1 MKKKLI
7 NLSKRY
13 FVSQIIKKPMTTRS
27 DLEFLANK
35 LNLDVKINWLNDA
48 KPNYKGAQIIN
59 LGNPTISGTHW
70 VATYNG
76 MYFDPFGIVP
86 PEKLDQLEWIPLQ
99 IQDQNFGGCGNYA
112 VLWLYYAKEGELD
125 QFYNMFNVD
134 PNNLD

>member
-7 NLSKRY
+7 KHY
-13 FVSQIIKKPMTTRS
+13 FVSQIIKKPMTTKS
-27 DLEFLANK
+27 DLEFLAKK
-35 LNLDVKINWLNDA
+35 LNLDVKINWLKDVDPND
-48 KPNYKGAQIIN
+48 KSAQIIN
-59 LGNPTISGTHW
+59 LGNPTIGGSHW
-70 VATYNG
+70 VAIYNG